1 MSQQIRLRFS
11 VRGFGHALFYFR
23 GVYCELQRIYEIIAE
38 SNNGDTDL
46 KLNRATDDIEVE
58 LRRGTCYVYLQ
69 DRDFKGFF

>member
-1 MSQQIRLRFS
+1 

-46 KLNRATDDIEVE
+46 KLNRVTDDIEVE
-58 LRRGTCYVYLQ
+58 LRRRT
-69 DRDFKGFF
+69 